1 MNSLNPLR
9 FTSHNKN
16 WEKYLLFQ
24 SWNDCLLNWAKW
36 QLFSLKIVL
45 GCHLSEK
52 WCRFVNLLSFA
63 SSYFFLSLRKIM
75 WPNSQDFLLRTQN
88 EALSF
93 LSLPHNIYFIWNEH
107 KETISKSLIEPYQN
121 LNMSEVNKA
130 DKFNL
135 CLSYLYWCF
144 LIRIW
149 LETVSQEKALK
160 NLREMKKKGRRKLAS
175 VVAAHSV
182 QGLRICS
189 KR

>member
-9 FTSHNKN
+9 FTSHKKN
-16 WEKYLLFQ
+16 WEKCLLFQ

-88 EALSF
+88 EALNCKHKI
-93 LSLPHNIYFIWNEH
+93 PKINERWGLLFC
-107 KETISKSLIEPYQN
+107 ETLYRKRVGGLE
-121 LNMSEVNKA
+121 A
-130 DKFNL
+130 KFNAQIL
-135 CLSYLYWCF
+135 HGQRAALEASPKWLGLGSMCVWLGFMWTFLRKQNTSIPWHMVPGNLQTGTCL
-144 LIRIW
+144 
-149 LETVSQEKALK
+149 V
-160 NLREMKKKGRRKLAS
+160 
-175 VVAAHSV
+175 
-182 QGLRICS
+182 
-189 KR
+189 

>member
-9 FTSHNKN
+9 FTSHKKN
-16 WEKYLLFQ
+16 WEKCLLFQ

-88 EALSF
+88 EALS
-93 LSLPHNIYFIWNEH
+93 PE
-107 KETISKSLIEPYQN
+107 SKKTTSFFSPKDTHGIN
-121 LNMSEVNKA
+121 TARTVEVWMDDYKR
-130 DKFNL
+130 
-135 CLSYLYWCF
+135 LYYMH
-144 LIRIW
+144 RQD
-149 LETVSQEKALK
+149 LEV
-160 NLREMKKKGRRKLAS
+160 
-175 VVAAHSV
+175 
-182 QGLRICS
+182 I
-189 KR
+189 

>member
-9 FTSHNKN
+9 FTSHKKN
-16 WEKYLLFQ
+16 WEKCLLFQ

-88 EALSF
+88 EAPGLKGF
-93 LSLPHNIYFIWNEH
+93 LFYEMEECRLVGLIMYLPSQANQ
-107 KETISKSLIEPYQN
+107 S
-121 LNMSEVNKA
+121 A
-130 DKFNL
+130 
-135 CLSYLYWCF
+135 F
-144 LIRIW
+144 LH
-149 LETVSQEKALK
+149 LK
-160 NLREMKKKGRRKLAS
+160 NTKKNALNLVTFRQKWT
-175 VVAAHSV
+175 
-182 QGLRICS
+182 
-189 KR
+189 